1 VILSVLFAAGVL
13 LADVTPAAANAA
25 VAPAPAVAAEP
36 EKKPEDRLI
45 CHNEP
50 QPGSL
55 MTKKVCVHVTPRPQ
69 AEKAKP
75 QPAPAASN

>member
-1 VILSVLFAAGVL
+1 VILSALFAAGVL

-25 VAPAPAVAAEP
+25 AAVPPAAEA
-36 EKKPEDRLI
+36 EKKPEDRLV
-45 CHNEP
+45 CHNEA

-55 MTKKVCVHVTPRPQ
+55 MTKKVCVHITPRPQ

-75 QPAPAASN
+75 QPAPAGGN